1 MQRAVKLAT
10 RIFNCGVLIVIL
22 ALSSVMIPIT
32 GESLERRFF
41 PVVVD
46 IELQPVQTDDHTSF
60 LFKVKGDK
68 VRTCDFVELRTLVK
82 VGDEWVKGGIIFLN
96 DEPTLPRSRGLGQ
109 QSFGF
114 WKVRPPGD
122 EVKIEA
128 VHDCHAWWQ
137 TTSEIGIWDMKRGVK
152 K

>member
-10 RIFNCGVLIVIL
+10 RIFNCGVLIVAL

-46 IELQPVQTDDHTSF
+46 IELQPVPSEDRTSF
-60 LFKVKGDK
+60 LFKVKGNK

-96 DEPTLPRSRGLGQ
+96 DEPSSPKSRGLGQ

-114 WKVRPPGD
+114 WKVHPPGV

-137 TTSEIGIWDMKRGVK
+137 TTSEVGTWDMKRGVK